1 MKFYH
6 LLDIFTKP
14 FSIKMAQLK
23 GLKPFI
29 NPDIRTKPFSIIN
42 A

>member
-14 FSIKMAQLK
+14 FSIEMAQLK
-23 GLKPFI
+23 GF
-29 NPDIRTKPFSIIN
+29 KPFSGYSHETL
-42 A
+42 

>member
-14 FSIKMAQLK
+14 FSILIAQLK
-23 GLKPFI
+23 GF
-29 NPDIRTKPFSIIN
+29 KPFSEYLHETL
-42 A
+42 